1 MTQALVFFDL
11 DYTLLNDAKQVP
23 PENLAAIRALVA
35 NDCLPIL
42 CTGKN
47 YWEVADLSA
56 QTGIDTLVCANGADL
71 YIRGEH
77 VSQQPIGRPQLRR
90 LLKAAAEA
98 DLPVAMFNE
107 DTVVLDRATAA
118 TKEEFAMMHQPQPA
132 VDPAF
137 YLKAPVCM
145 CLLFIAD
152 EPANAAQVAAFTA
165 AFPELTF
172 YRNGP
177 FALDV
182 VAHGMTKGAG
192 IAQLQ
197 ARPEFAGVKTFA
209 FGDGNNDL
217 PMFAQ
222 VDVAVAM
229 GNALPNVLAAA
240 DYVTADYLHGGIP
253 KALAHFGLIA
263 GE

>member
-11 DYTLLNDAKQVP
+11 DYTLLDDAKRVP
-23 PENLAAIRALVA
+23 AANLAAIAALQA

-47 YWEVADLSA
+47 YWEVADLVA

-71 YIRGEH
+71 YVKGEH
-77 VSQQPIGRPQLRR
+77 VTQQPIGRPQLRR
-90 LLKAAAEA
+90 LLAAADA
-98 DLPVAMFNE
+98 ASVPVALFN
-107 DTVVLDRATAA
+107 DHTVVVNRATAA
-118 TKEEFAMMHQPQPA
+118 TQREFEMMRQPQPA
-132 VDPAF
+132 VVPAF
-137 YLKAPVCM
+137 FEHEPVCM
-145 CLLFIAD
+145 CLLFVPNQPDQQALTRD
-152 EPANAAQVAAFTA
+152 FTA

-182 VAHGMTKGAG
+182 VANGMTKGTG
-192 IAQLQ
+192 IALLQ
-197 ARPEFAGVKTFA
+197 ARPDFAGVKTFA

-240 DYVTADYLHGGIP
+240 DYITADYLHAGIP
-253 KALAHFGLIA
+253 KVLRHFGLI
-263 GE
+263 